1 MSRGDR
7 EGRET
12 VGRTDAG
19 RNGSETTDRSP
30 GASTVP
36 ASRGPEY
43 GETWAYESIIG
54 ALPGIDISERAAFAI
69 QFALFETA
77 VLVLAAYYGLWE
89 GAVVGTAT
97 VALATG
103 GSFGLLRISKLVRR
117 ADPPEAYERAVF
129 GSSIDVV
136 LGVLAFIAL
145 VTYLFVLDPRDG
157 STLVAELLGER
168 PPLPVVYLSLLV
180 AWDVCYR
187 IGTGWWATVVALW
200 RSVTTEFD
208 PESRRVLARADLE
221 TMGFGLSQAVLVP
234 FLLDHPVLL
243 FAVVGHVVAVVVVTG
258 LSVVALSVRDGP
270 EDRATS

>member
-1 MSRGDR
+1 MTPGD
-7 EGRET
+7 GT
-12 VGRTDAG
+12 GQDAIGRTDATQTERRTADG
-19 RNGSETTDRSP
+19 DPAGSTAP
-30 GASTVP
+30 P
-36 ASRGPEY
+36 SRGLEY
-43 GETWAYESIIG
+43 GDTWAYESIIG

-69 QFALFETA
+69 QFALFETG

-117 ADPPEAYERAVF
+117 ADPSEAYERAVF

-200 RSVTTEFD
+200 RSVTTDFD
-208 PESRRVLARADLE
+208 PESRRVLARADLA
-221 TMGFGLSQAVLVP
+221 TMGFGLSQLVLVP

-243 FAVVGHVVAVVVVTG
+243 FAVVGHVVAVVLVTG
-258 LSVVALSVRDGP
+258 LSVVALSVRAGP